1 MGFGSKG
8 ASRSTD
14 ASLVFAASS
23 SWQLGVKFLPC
34 LGKILSGSIQ
44 RTLEERVETLEETVA
59 ALVTRR
65 DSAKLKGDWRSTIG
79 IFAGDSVIRQIQEE
93 GRQLREAER
102 AATQRD
108 PQP

>member
-1 MGFGSKG
+1 MDVVSCYNDGGPRKTCKQE
-8 ASRSTD
+8 AS
-14 ASLVFAASS
+14 
-23 SWQLGVKFLPC
+23 GM
-34 LGKILSGSIQ
+34 IQ

-65 DSAKLKGDWRSTIG
+65 DTAKQKGDWRSTIG
-79 IFAGDSVIRQIQEE
+79 MFAGDSVIRQIQEE

-102 AATQRD
+102 AAAQRD

>member
-1 MGFGSKG
+1 MDFVSCYNDDGPRKTCKRE
-8 ASRSTD
+8 ASEM
-14 ASLVFAASS
+14 
-23 SWQLGVKFLPC
+23 
-34 LGKILSGSIQ
+34 IQ

-65 DSAKLKGDWRSTIG
+65 DTAKQKGDWRSTIG
-79 IFAGDSVIRQIQEE
+79 MFAGDSVIRQIQEE

-102 AATQRD
+102 AAAQRD